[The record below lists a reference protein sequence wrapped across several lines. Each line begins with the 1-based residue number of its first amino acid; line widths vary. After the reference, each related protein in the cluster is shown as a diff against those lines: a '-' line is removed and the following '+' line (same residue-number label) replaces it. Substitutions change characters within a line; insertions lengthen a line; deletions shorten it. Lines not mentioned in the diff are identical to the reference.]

1 MSHSELQSAENHNR
15 RKQLF
20 NILMCN
26 KYKISIS
33 IIFGLIGFYVNFHT
47 IIFPFGEYTA
57 AILLG
62 LLFPILI
69 TLSWGWKYG
78 LLSAVFGGC
87 QTMWW
92 LWGASN
98 GYAIFLVVPPF
109 TLWIV
114 WHGIFASI
122 RKKQKVYKWWLSM
135 YVVEIPFRILSSINL
150 LTLSR
155 WAITHNPPTWIWGS
169 NAPNT
174 IPLHFSF
181 FVTIKQAAVSFV
193 ILLLADVLLNI
204 KPVRNFFKLKVYIDY
219 KKTGFIINIFLL
231 LGCLFWL
238 LDSIFYSFAF
248 HKESSF
254 IELLALNIPDYNIF
268 IRTVIFIFCIVSGLI
283 TFKIL
288 RRQREG
294 EIALK
299 ESEKKYRLLVEQSGQ
314 IMYDYDIL
322 SGKINWS
329 GDILTITGWSLEEFQ
344 KVDISNWEKLIH
356 NDDRKNSL
364 DLLNNAM
371 KKCSNYQVEYRFK
384 RKDGKYF
391 DIDDSGIF
399 LADENGKAKKMLGLM
414 KDITERKQAEKQLQA
429 NEERFRQV
437 VESAEEWVWEVD
449 DTALY
454 TYASPIVEKL
464 LGYKPEEIVG
474 KKHSYDLFYSDDIE
488 PLKKATLELFAEK
501 KPLFRFLNRNV
512 HKNGKIVWLSTSG
525 LPIINDKGDL
535 VGYRGTDID
544 ITEQKKAE
552 TELQKHRKHLEE
564 LIKERTAELEEKN
577 MKLEEFNDLF
587 VGREFRIKEL
597 KDKVKELEKKH

>member
-1 MSHSELQSAENHNR
+1 M
-15 RKQLF
+15 F